1 MATNNPRSLKD
12 AQVILSDTD
21 GANELELT
29 LENGDLTYTL
39 PDTHEH
45 VPDRGAPGSLI
56 DGTFEPVSFS
66 MTVQVKELTGSAGV
80 QDVVT
85 RTASTWDFS
94 LMDTSAG
101 DYSAL
106 TLASGEDTIA
116 SASIDVFQMRV
127 KLTDPGD
134 GATETMYFPNCTGSV
149 QFQEGMPSN
158 FTINGVSYVTASAF
172 MSNIATSA

>member
-12 AQVILSDTD
+12 AQVILTDSDGT
-21 GANELELT
+21 NELELT
-29 LENGDLTYTL
+29 LENGDLSYTL

-56 DGTFEPVSFS
+56 DGQFEAVSFS

-85 RTASTWDFS
+85 CTASGWDFS
-94 LMDTSAG
+94 TMDTSSG
-101 DYSAL
+101 DYTAL
-106 TLASGEDTIA
+106 TLGTGDTIA
-116 SASIDVFQMRV
+116 SASVNVFQMRV
-127 KLTDPGD
+127 TLTDPGD
-134 GATETMYFPNCTGSV
+134 DSSETVYFPNCTGSV
-149 QFQEGMPSN
+149 QFNEGMPSN